1 MTVLVVASLALVVII
16 AFYFIP
22 VASGQLN
29 ECVVYDGKKLAI
41 VRANNDCLGYADA
54 KMADEG
60 WTLIVISNGSIFM
73 EKNGNNSQLF
83 K

>member
-1 MTVLVVASLALVVII
+1 VIAGTFIVVIVG
-16 AFYFIP
+16 FFSIP
-22 VASGQLN
+22 VANGQMN
-29 ECVVYDGKKLAI
+29 ECIVFDGKKLVV

-60 WTLIVISNGSIFM
+60 WTLIVINNESIYM
-73 EKNGNNSQLF
+73 EKNGNNSQPV